1 MLINCLVCP
10 KAIYR
15 LNAIPMKIPMIFTT
29 EIKQTILKFVQNDK
43 RPQIAKAILREK
55 NKARSISFPDFKA
68 NSNHNSMVLT

>member
-1 MLINCLVCP
+1 
-10 KAIYR
+10 
-15 LNAIPMKIPMIFTT
+15 MIFTT

-68 NSNHNSMVLT
+68 NSNHNNTVLT

>member
-15 LNAIPMKIPMIFTT
+15 LNVIPIKIPMIFTT
-29 EIKQTILKFVQNDK
+29 EIKQTIIKFVQNYK

-55 NKARSISFPDFKA
+55 NKAGSISFPDFKA
-68 NSNHNSMVLT
+68 NSKHNSMVLT